1 MKVASFTGEK
11 RAIDKYEK
19 KLENAYESF
28 VYQGFVSGAGIGCLS
43 GIIFC
48 TYAFATWYGGRLI
61 LNNGYTGGQVMNVL
75 FALMTGG
82 M

>member
-1 MKVASFTGEK
+1 M
-11 RAIDKYEK
+11 
-19 KLENAYESF
+19 
-28 VYQGFVSGAGIGCLS
+28 GCLS
-43 GIIFC
+43 AIIFC
-48 TYAFATWYGGRLI
+48 TYAFAMWYGGRLI